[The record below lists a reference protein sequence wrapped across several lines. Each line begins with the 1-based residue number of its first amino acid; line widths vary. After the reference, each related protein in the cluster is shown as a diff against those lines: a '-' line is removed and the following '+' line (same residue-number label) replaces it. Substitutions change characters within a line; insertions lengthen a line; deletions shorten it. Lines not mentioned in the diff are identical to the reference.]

1 MRRPDAGPLELRDL
15 VHADDGSIS
24 SHVFLRNGGGTVT
37 VFAFGRDEGLSEHS
51 TPHDALVQC
60 LEGEVHMRLAGREHV
75 LVPGQMLYIPPGAV
89 HTVEAGEPFKMVLTI
104 LKDAGGDP
112 AS

>member
-15 VHADDGSIS
+15 VSADEGAVS

-37 VFAFGRDEGLSEHS
+37 VFAFGRGEGLSEHA

-60 LEGEVHMRLAGREHV
+60 LEGEVQMVMRGERHTLD
-75 LVPGQMLYIPPGAV
+75 PGQMLYIPPNVV
-89 HTVEAGEPFKMVLTI
+89 HTLEGGEPFKMVLTI
-104 LKDAGGDP
+104 LKDVSPPDA
-112 AS
+112 